1 MSSLLTELSERA
13 RRLPP
18 EERAQLAEG
27 PLRGVGCVPVS
38 SDS

>member
-1 MSSLLTELSERA
+1 MSSLLTDLSKCA